1 MSDRTLREAARI
13 LNDEMTPP
21 DVLVVGL
28 TELARLRLM
37 AALRTATYREGLRS
51 RELRVINLM
60 RAHLHVTN
68 PAGWAHAVFGGAD
81 QVPPTAPGLI
91 LGFRDWDFSDVT
103 RARVRAL
110 IEAIGDDTMTSH
122 PMWAPQ
128 GKDRARWAGVTRFRG
143 AGAKTTRRLFDYADL
158 VPPQGEM
165 LDG

>member
-60 RAHLHVTN
+60 RAHLHTTN
-68 PAGWAHAVFGGAD
+68 PSGWAHAVFGGAD
-81 QVPPTAPGLI
+81 QVPRTTPGMI
-91 LGFRDWDFSDVT
+91 LQFRDWDYSDVT

-110 IEAIGDDTMTSH
+110 IEAIGDDASH
-122 PMWAPQ
+122 AWAGP
-128 GKDRARWAGVTRFRG
+128 GKDRARWVGVSRFRG

-158 VPPQGEM
+158 TPPQGEKIT
-165 LDG
+165 